1 MDKLTQRGAARAAN
15 LILAAAGY
23 DPKGV
28 SLKAKEKRAA
38 AKRRYKSA
46 EERSREG
53 RLKKVRDDAKRA
65 ARKG

>member
-1 MDKLTQRGAARAAN
+1 MDKATQRAAECAASK
-15 LILAAAGY
+15 LLAAAGY

-28 SLKAKEKRAA
+28 SLQAKEKRAA

-65 ARKG
+65 ARKR